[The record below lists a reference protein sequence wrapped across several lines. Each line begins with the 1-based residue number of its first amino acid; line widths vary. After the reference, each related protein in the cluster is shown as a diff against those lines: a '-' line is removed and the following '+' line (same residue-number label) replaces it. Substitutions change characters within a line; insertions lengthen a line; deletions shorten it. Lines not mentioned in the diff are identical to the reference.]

1 MTAADRST
9 IKIAG
14 PLTSSA
20 FSLIGGAF
28 SPKMLSP
35 EAFMSVFARA
45 AGSVALGALLL
56 SATPRAQAPATPHKN
71 LMVVVSKGLP
81 GVVLFDADTDE
92 EICRQTMKPAPHEA
106 AFSHDGRTLYVPVY
120 SPVNIGQPGPD
131 EHEIHFISTAD
142 CSIQA
147 TLDTGDYKRPHFPEE
162 GPSGTL
168 YVTSEL
174 KESIL
179 LIDPKTRKITGT
191 LPTGSMS
198 THFFAMTKDEKKLFT
213 SNVSAATVSV
223 IDIPNRKLITTVS
236 TGSGNQR
243 MTVSPDDKWFV
254 TSVGQG
260 RKISFF
266 RTSDYQLDFDITLDG
281 SPFVA
286 RFSPDGKS
294 IYNMGNAPR
303 GATPPGIRVW
313 KADVASK
320 QVVATSSE
328 SLGNGTGGIQ
338 VSPVNGRVYL
348 TAYSGQVSVLD
359 PDTLKVVKQF
369 PVPMTPDGLFFG
381 SVK

>member
-1 MTAADRST
+1 MQ
-9 IKIAG
+9 
-14 PLTSSA
+14 L
-20 FSLIGGAF
+20 
-28 SPKMLSP
+28 P
-35 EAFMSVFARA
+35 EALMSSFFRA
-45 AGSVALGALLL
+45 AGLAAIAALTLTVAPG
-56 SATPRAQAPATPHKN
+56 AQAPARQHKN

-81 GVVLFDADTDE
+81 GIVLFDADTDE

-106 AFSHDGRTLYVPVY
+106 AFSRDGRTLYVPVY
-120 SPVNIGQPGPD
+120 SPANIGQAGPD

-162 GPSGTL
+162 GPDGLL
-168 YVTSEL
+168 YVTAEL

-179 LIDPKTRKITGT
+179 QIDPKARKIVGT
-191 LPTGSMS
+191 LPTGSTS
-198 THFFAMTKDEKKLFT
+198 THFFAMTRDGKKLFT

-223 IDIPNRKLITTVS
+223 VDVPGKKLVAQVP

-254 TSVGQG
+254 TSVGQT
-260 RKISFF
+260 RKIAFF
-266 RTSDYQLDFDITLDG
+266 RTSDGQPDFDIELDG

-286 RFSPDGKS
+286 RFSPDGKFV
-294 IYNMGNAPR
+294 YNMGNAPR
-303 GATPPGIRVW
+303 GATPAGIRVW

-320 QVVATSSE
+320 QVVATSSDN
-328 SLGNGTGGIQ
+328 LGTGTGGIQ
-338 VSPVNGRVYL
+338 VSPVNGRVYI

-359 PDTLKVVKQF
+359 PNTLKVVKQF

-381 SVK
+381 SVR